1 MSRSAQRA
9 KLVELAVVIW
19 RALGVAMPSL
29 PQNTQAVLRRPVV
42 DGDLRWVL
50 SLMMAAALGI
60 NRSQRADVAELGRG
74 RGLEQDMQRVLM
86 AEMGA
91 GYVVAQLDALL
102 PRFAELPRALIS
114 VKPDDI
120 ATALVRAVNAWPDGA
135 RPLNDWL
142 ESTEV
147 LQAAWALV
155 RRFPDPNAGRPSLW
169 GEPPDAPSATT
180 PQRGERFDH
189 ADYSARRKKR

>member
-1 MSRSAQRA
+1 MT
-9 KLVELAVVIW
+9 L
-19 RALGVAMPSL
+19 PSL
-29 PQNTQAVLRRPVV
+29 PQNTQAVLRRPMV

-50 SLMMAAALGI
+50 SLMMSAVLGI
-60 NRSQRADVAELGRG
+60 NRSQRADVAELGRV
-74 RGLEQDMQRVLM
+74 RGLEPDVQRVLM

-91 GYVVAQLDALL
+91 GYVVAQMDALL
-102 PRFAELPRALIS
+102 PRFAELPRVLAIA
-114 VKPDDI
+114 KQEDI
-120 ATALVRAVNAWPDGA
+120 AAALVRSVNAWPDAA

-169 GEPPDAPSATT
+169 GEAPDTPIVTP
-180 PQRGERFDH
+180 PQRGERFDQ

>member
-1 MSRSAQRA
+1 MSRSEQRA
-9 KLVELAVVIW
+9 KLVELATVIW
-19 RALGVAMPSL
+19 RALGVALPSL

-50 SLMMAAALGI
+50 SLLLAAALGI
-60 NRSQRADVAELGRG
+60 NRLQRTDVAALTRA
-74 RGLEQDMQRVLM
+74 RGLEADVQRVLM

-102 PRFAELPRALIS
+102 PRFAELPSALRNGKS
-114 VKPDDI
+114 DEV
-120 ATALVRAVNAWPDGA
+120 AGVLVRAVSAWPDAA
-135 RPLNDWL
+135 RSLNDWL
-142 ESTEV
+142 EGTEV

-155 RRFPDPNAGRPSLW
+155 RRFPDPNAGRASLW
-169 GEPPDAPSATT
+169 GEVPDSPSATT
-180 PQRGERFDH
+180 PKRGDRFDH